1 MSESKEGQVL
11 RMPRTEIN
19 QQTGPRYVVNL
30 PVRAEWNEK
39 KKHIVTEGSTEYV
52 GPSGALVHL
61 PQLPAVGSRITISI
75 KDVKGASIKA
85 HAEVLRLVRDL
96 AQPLAS
102 LSILDATAQKKWR
115 TRVWEPAA
123 SIKQQSEEIDEE

>member
-1 MSESKEGQVL
+1 MSGMS
-11 RMPRTEIN
+11 RTEIN
-19 QQTGPRYVVNL
+19 QATGPRYVVNL

-52 GPSGALVHL
+52 GPTGALVHL
-61 PQLPAVGSRITISI
+61 PQLPAVGSRITISVM
-75 KDVKGASIKA
+75 DAKGESMKA

-96 AQPLAS
+96 TQPLAS
-102 LSILDATAQKKWR
+102 LSIIDASAQKKWR

-123 SIKQQSEEIDEE
+123 TIKEKGEEPEEE